1 MAKIDTLF
9 MTAENDTLWSR
20 TYIYSPTPL
29 ISLSCKL
36 VLFRHQLKNMIYFF
50 NPPPPHPLPSFP
62 ESRSLEPTIEHCVAC
77 RWGGDGA
84 GDKDNLLPNV

>member
-1 MAKIDTLF
+1 
-9 MTAENDTLWSR
+9 MTAENGTLWSR

-50 NPPPPHPLPSFP
+50 NPPPPHPLSSFP
-62 ESRSLEPTIEHCVAC
+62 ESRSLEPTIEHCAAC
-77 RWGGDGA
+77 MWGGDGA